1 MDAETKKSLM
11 KIMLAMRAANGDP
24 LPPELEP
31 MREKLAKMA
40 VIRKGGAQT
49 SPSTAEPP
57 KS

>member
-11 KIMLAMRAANGDP
+11 KIMLAMRAANGAP

-49 SPSTAEPP
+49 SPSTAEPT
-57 KS
+57 